1 MRASRKEQRNSSTPV
16 LDHQAVDF
24 QIAAMFKVVQS
35 GLHDAM
41 DEALSQ
47 VGLTVPV
54 YVAMLRLADEPAMSK
69 AELARRS
76 FVRPQSLTR
85 VMAKLAEEGLISRPP
100 HPDHGRI
107 LQTTLT
113 PAGVERLQQADALLK
128 PIIEGMLDGTSER
141 ERVKFL
147 EMLMHC
153 SERLRSES

>member
-1 MRASRKEQRNSSTPV
+1 MEASTKKDRDGSTPA

-24 QIAAMFKVVQS
+24 RIAAMFKVVQS

-41 DEALSQ
+41 DEALSE

-54 YVAMLRLADEPAMSK
+54 YVAMIRLSEEPEMSK

-85 VMAKLAEEGLISRPP
+85 VMAKLAAEGLITRPP
-100 HPDHGRI
+100 HPEHGRI

-113 PAGVERLQQADALLK
+113 PAGKARLEEADALLK
-128 PIIEGMLDGTSER
+128 PIIEGMLEGTSER
-141 ERVKFL
+141 DRVQFL

-153 SERLRSES
+153 GERLRNGR